1 MDQPLIQ
8 FKDVH
13 KHFGDKRV
21 LDGIDLSIYAGQIT
35 SIIGKSG
42 VGKSVLLKHM
52 IGLIQQDSGDILF
65 NGKPLVLSLL
75 YTSCYHICPMTTRHL
90 SKVVEKARAI
100 FALPP

>member
-21 LDGIDLSIYAGQIT
+21 LDGINLSIYAGQIT

-52 IGLIQQDSGDILF
+52 IGLIRQDRGIFFSMASRWLHSGRRS
-65 NGKPLVLSLL
+65 GKP
-75 YTSCYHICPMTTRHL
+75 
-90 SKVVEKARAI
+90 
-100 FALPP
+100 